1 MEDQETVMVMVME
14 EENQEESYFV
24 VVSADLG
31 HIVQLNVDYAHQE
44 LLRAKLEIV
53 VPIVA
58 VAIVFDAPSPAA
70 VAVAA
75 VADKVFAAPIVSD
88 ALSAEKPAVAFH
100 ELHHAGSQWYADM
113 AEYLALQEEPEQDQV
128 EHWQAE
134 Q

>member
-1 MEDQETVMVMVME
+1 MVMVME

-100 ELHHAGSQWYADM
+100 ELHHAGSQ
-113 AEYLALQEEPEQDQV
+113 
-128 EHWQAE
+128 
-134 Q
+134 

>member
-1 MEDQETVMVMVME
+1 MVMVME
-14 EENQEESYFV
+14 EENQEEPYFV

-31 HIVQLNVDYAHQE
+31 HIVQLNDDYAHQE

-70 VAVAA
+70 VG
-75 VADKVFAAPIVSD
+75 DKVFAAPIVSD

-100 ELHHAGSQWYADM
+100 ELHHAGSQ
-113 AEYLALQEEPEQDQV
+113 
-128 EHWQAE
+128 
-134 Q
+134 